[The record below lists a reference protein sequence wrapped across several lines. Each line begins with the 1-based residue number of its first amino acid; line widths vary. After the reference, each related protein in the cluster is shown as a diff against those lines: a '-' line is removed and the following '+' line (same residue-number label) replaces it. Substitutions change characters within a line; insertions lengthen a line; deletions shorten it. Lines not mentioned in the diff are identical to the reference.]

1 MMKNERPWKEQ
12 QRSWILFKDDI
23 KKNSDIIS
31 GEIEGNSYF
40 LDCESGRLSIWS
52 EKWETFT
59 DVGVS
64 RLIRQE
70 RTSME
75 GHVIPREKG
84 VHIFYKGIE
93 LQKKYEEKDTELI
106 EFIDIK
112 KELKGNLINLSRG
125 GFTSEGERF
134 FETELYPGLLDA
146 IQTVLRHIEQQEG
159 TTPDQKDSSKLNE
172 LIIKNITKKRD
183 RITEKLEQ
191 GRDDENVIE
200 DENNLIALVVS
211 SVVLAYLAIR
221 DQWSIYSSK
230 MSDYHAP
237 RGNGWFKLLDE
248 IDKTL
253 QQEEYKKM
261 LEELAEST
269 SFFGLDGYDENGED
283 YYKRGQRRDEKK
295 KPFYFL
301 NIFQKD
307 KHYAILQVRENQAS
321 SWISYLIYFTQNKE
335 QKDKEKISGEEI
347 YRRILE
353 IPHKEEADLQLE
365 RWSKDLFENGR
376 AIPTNV
382 TGGQQFVLNWILK
395 NVPTV
400 ALFSDSSG
408 NSRLNVLSSS
418 INPSIYMNKNFKYL
432 IINRIL
438 EKARKENI
446 KRFSTMTWQ
455 GMEYLSCPNL
465 SNHTL
470 FVKRGY
476 LSEYSY
482 RETPF
487 PYDKTLLEQWNRI
500 IESGRLK
507 KEIGF
512 KIDRLFSE
520 MDIKNSLTESLQKQE
535 NLREDT
541 EIAPFLRNKNAAID
555 AIILGLFDQ
564 IFAVTEQENYYP
576 SVSFMDLLSENEV
589 RFENWKWIYDQSAEI
604 YLNDPDLKKTAK
616 NIEAEGKDGHIN
628 SDESKAIESIFQ
640 NVEFPSLCAAW
651 YYCYHYQETLITEVH
666 LNEIID
672 SGIVE
677 ALCKNELKI
686 ISYIKEHGY
695 FPVSEEDIRERFLKY
710 KQEIFEMIQ
719 QLEMREIQKRI
730 HDFLSK
736 YRFVFHN

>member
-1 MMKNERPWKEQ
+1 MMKSERPWKEQ

-23 KKNSDIIS
+23 KNNPDIIS

-70 RTSME
+70 RISME

-125 GFTSEGERF
+125 GFTSDGERF

-146 IQTVLRHIEQQEG
+146 IQTVLRHIEQQHG
-159 TTPDQKDSSKLNE
+159 TASDQANSSKVKEMITQN
-172 LIIKNITKKRD
+172 IIKKCD
-183 RITEKLEQ
+183 QITERLEQ
-191 GRDDENVIE
+191 GKDDENVIE

-211 SVVLAYLAIR
+211 AAVLAYLAIR

-230 MSDYHAP
+230 LSDYHVP
-237 RGNGWFKLLDE
+237 RGNGWFELLNE
-248 IDKTL
+248 IDKIL
-253 QQEEYKKM
+253 QDVKYEKM
-261 LEELAEST
+261 LEKLEKST
-269 SFFGLDGYDENGED
+269 SFFGLNGYDENGDD
-283 YYKRGQRRDEKK
+283 YYKRGRRREAK

-301 NIFQKD
+301 NIFQKNE
-307 KHYAILQVRENQAS
+307 HYAVLQIRENQAS
-321 SWISYLIYFTQNKE
+321 SWISYLICFTKNGE
-335 QKDKEKISGEEI
+335 QKDKNKISGEEI

-353 IPHKEEADLQLE
+353 IPHRKETDQDLE
-365 RWSKDLFENGR
+365 HWSKDLFENGKS
-376 AIPTNV
+376 IPTNV

-432 IINRIL
+432 IINRML
-438 EKARKENI
+438 EKARKETS

-482 RETPF
+482 REIPF
-487 PYDKTLLEQWNRI
+487 PYDKTLLDQWNRI

-507 KEIGF
+507 KEIGL

-520 MDIKNSLTESLQKQE
+520 MDIKYSLTESLQKQE
-535 NLREDT
+535 NLGEDRD
-541 EIAPFLRNKNAAID
+541 IAPFLRNKDAAID

-564 IFAVTEQENYYP
+564 IFEVTKQEKYYP
-576 SVSFMDLLSENEV
+576 TVSFMDLLSEKKV
-589 RFENWKWIYDQSAEI
+589 RFENWKLIYDQSAEI
-604 YLNDPDLKKTAK
+604 YLNDPDLKKET
-616 NIEAEGKDGHIN
+616 NDIEDEGQNDHTN
-628 SDESKAIESIFQ
+628 SDERKVMESIFQ
-640 NVEFPSLCAAW
+640 NPEFPSLCAAW

-672 SGIVE
+672 SEIVE
-677 ALCKNELKI
+677 VLCKNEPKI

-695 FPVSEEDIRERFLKY
+695 FPVSEEDIKDRFLKY
-710 KQEIFEMIQ
+710 KKEIFEMIQ
-719 QLEMREIQKRI
+719 QLEMREIQKKI

>member
-23 KKNSDIIS
+23 KKNPDIIS

-70 RTSME
+70 RISME

-146 IQTVLRHIEQQEG
+146 IQTVLRHIEQQHG
-159 TTPDQKDSSKLNE
+159 TASDQANSSKVKEMITQN
-172 LIIKNITKKRD
+172 IIKKCDK
-183 RITEKLEQ
+183 ITEKLEQ
-191 GRDDENVIE
+191 GKDDENVIE

-211 SVVLAYLAIR
+211 AAVLAYLAIR
-221 DQWSIYSSK
+221 DQWSVYSSK
-230 MSDYHAP
+230 LSDYHVP
-237 RGNGWFKLLDE
+237 RGNGWFELLDE
-248 IDKTL
+248 IDKIL
-253 QQEEYKKM
+253 QDEKYEKM
-261 LEELAEST
+261 LEKLEKST
-269 SFFGLDGYDENGED
+269 SFFGLNGYDENGDD
-283 YYKRGQRRDEKK
+283 YYKRRQRREAK

-307 KHYAILQVRENQAS
+307 EHYAVLQMRENQAS
-321 SWISYLIYFTQNKE
+321 SWTSYLICFTKNGE
-335 QKDKEKISGEEI
+335 QKDKNKISGEEI

-353 IPHKEEADLQLE
+353 IPHKEEADCELE
-365 RWSKDLFENGR
+365 HWSKDLFGNGKS
-376 AIPTNV
+376 IPTNV

-400 ALFSDSSG
+400 ALFSNSSG

-438 EKARKENI
+438 EKTRKETS

-482 RETPF
+482 REIPF
-487 PYDKTLLEQWNRI
+487 PYDKALLDQWNRI

-507 KEIGF
+507 KEIGL
-512 KIDRLFSE
+512 KIDRLFLE
-520 MDIKNSLTESLQKQE
+520 MDIKYSLTESLQKQE
-535 NLREDT
+535 DLGEDRA
-541 EIAPFLRNKNAAID
+541 IAPFLRNKDTAID
-555 AIILGLFDQ
+555 AIIMGLFDQ
-564 IFAVTEQENYYP
+564 IFEVTQQENYHP
-576 SVSFMDLLSENEV
+576 TVSFIDLLNENKV
-589 RFENWKWIYDQSAEI
+589 RFENWQLIYVQSVQM
-604 YLNDPDLKKTAK
+604 YLNDPDLKKEAK
-616 NIEAEGKDGHIN
+616 NNEGEVQEDSAE
-628 SDESKAIESIFQ
+628 SEVVESILQ
-640 NVEFPSLCAAW
+640 NPEFPSLCAAW
-651 YYCYHYQETLITEVH
+651 YYCHHYQEALVTEVH
-666 LNEIID
+666 LNEIVD
-672 SGIVE
+672 SEIIGN
-677 ALCKNELKI
+677 LCKNEPKI

-695 FPVSEEDIRERFLKY
+695 FPVSEEDIRERFLKF
-710 KQEIFEMIQ
+710 KKEIFEMIQ
-719 QLEMREIQKRI
+719 QLEMREIQKKI

-736 YRFVFHN
+736 YRFAFHD